1 MERRKSEDNIARYL
15 LKQAFAGGVVG
26 LIWGVLMLMTNAAG
40 LGELIRESSMPA
52 ALTAF
57 FLIESALIFMP
68 LAFAFAVGRLASG
81 DDF

>member
-1 MERRKSEDNIARYL
+1 
-15 LKQAFAGGVVG
+15 
-26 LIWGVLMLMTNAAG
+26 MLTTNAAG

-68 LAFAFAVGRLASG
+68 LAFMFAAGRLASG
-81 DDF
+81 DHF